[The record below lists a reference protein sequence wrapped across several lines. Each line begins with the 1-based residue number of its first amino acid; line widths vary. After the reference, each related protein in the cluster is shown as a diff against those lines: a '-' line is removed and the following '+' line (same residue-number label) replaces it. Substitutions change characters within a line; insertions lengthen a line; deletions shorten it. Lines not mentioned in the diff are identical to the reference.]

1 MENKTLVIANWKM
14 EPASQKEVERLW
26 DSIKEGIKK
35 NKAAEI
41 IICPPFVW
49 LELLG
54 KLSLQKE
61 TKFPMFVLGAQ
72 DCFWENSG
80 AYTGEISSLMLKD
93 LGCQHVIVGH
103 SERRKYFGESDEI
116 ANRKL
121 KAVLKN
127 RMKPIFCVGEETRD
141 SFNEDGRQI
150 NEMGLAV
157 GEQLEKGL
165 VGISAERVREIIFAY
180 EPVWAIGTG
189 QACLPDDAM
198 KAQLFIRKILS
209 KLYNRRTA
217 ERAKIVYGGSVDDR
231 NVLDYVKGAKMDGVL
246 VGGASIN
253 ASEFYRIIGKMAE
266 QKQ

>member
-1 MENKTLVIANWKM
+1 MN
-14 EPASQKEVERLW
+14 PSSQKEVERLW

-35 NKAAEI
+35 NTGAEI
-41 IICPPFVW
+41 VICPPFVW

-54 KLSLQKE
+54 KLSLQRE

-72 DCFWENSG
+72 DCFWENPLRRLADG
-80 AYTGEISSLMLKD
+80 GCAYTGEISPLMLKEM
-93 LGCQHVIVGH
+93 GCQYVIVGH
-103 SERRKYFGESDEI
+103 SERRKYFGETDETI
-116 ANRKL
+116 NLKL
-121 KAVLKN
+121 KAALKN
-127 RMKPIFCVGEETRD
+127 RLKPIFCVGEEVRD
-141 SFNEDGRQI
+141 SFSDDGRQI

-165 VGISAERVREIIFAY
+165 DGISAERIREIVFAY

-209 KLYNRRTA
+209 KLYDRRTA
-217 ERAKIVYGGSVDDR
+217 EKARVIYGGSVDGK
-231 NVLDYVKGAKMDGVL
+231 NVSDYIKGAKMDGVL

-253 ASEFYRIIGKMAE
+253 ASEFNKIVENIK
-266 QKQ
+266 